1 MVNQLPIT
9 CTILR
14 KIVQIATHQK
24 RQISRIFLLLLW
36 QRISLRMISAKGI
49 FFAKIMQVRPIVE
62 AVIDC
67 CLPAIKPV

>member
-1 MVNQLPIT
+1 
-9 CTILR
+9 
-14 KIVQIATHQK
+14 
-24 RQISRIFLLLLW
+24 
-36 QRISLRMISAKGI
+36 MISAKGI